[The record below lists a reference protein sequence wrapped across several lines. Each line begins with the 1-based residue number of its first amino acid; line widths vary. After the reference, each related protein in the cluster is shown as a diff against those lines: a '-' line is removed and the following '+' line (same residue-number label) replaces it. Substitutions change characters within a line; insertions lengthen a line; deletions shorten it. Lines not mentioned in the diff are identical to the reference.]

1 MSDTASS
8 SDNSCEIKGDIES
21 GNGEEEEGGGGGG
34 GSLCVAQQST
44 DHECNG
50 DGDSD
55 SGEGGDGDC
64 GGKCDSVSITAG
76 SPMTVVSANG
86 NGGHL
91 EMSSDAAAA
100 AATSTRAAAAQ
111 GNNIVSISSQTDEE
125 NRHCESISKTDDC
138 HSISQTG
145 GDDGVNMSES
155 VVGSEQENN
164 SQALEVTEDNVV
176 GMEQGKGREDGS
188 QDYGAGKSTG
198 VERMDSGDSNQ

>member
-34 GSLCVAQQST
+34 GGGSLCVAQQST

-50 DGDSD
+50 DSD
-55 SGEGGDGDC
+55 SGEGGGDDC

-100 AATSTRAAAAQ
+100 ATSTHAAAAQ

-145 GDDGVNMSES
+145 GDGVNMSES

-164 SQALEVTEDNVV
+164 SQALEVTEDSVV

-198 VERMDSGDSNQ
+198 VERIDSGDSNQ